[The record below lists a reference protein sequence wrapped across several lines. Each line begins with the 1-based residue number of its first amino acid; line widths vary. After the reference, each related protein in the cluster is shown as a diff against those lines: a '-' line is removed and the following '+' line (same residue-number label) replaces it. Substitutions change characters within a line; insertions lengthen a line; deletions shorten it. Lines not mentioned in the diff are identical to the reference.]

1 MGAAAVILR
10 HQSINGTE
18 RRPGETLS
26 VEEYEGIR
34 LHVRDAMESSLDIA
48 ALSGAKEIMAL
59 EERVAALE
67 AKFAALES

>member
-10 HQSINGTE
+10 HQRINGRE
-18 RRPGETLS
+18 RRPGDTLS
-26 VEEYEGIR
+26 VEEYGEIP

-48 ALSGAKEIMAL
+48 ALSGAKEIMVL